1 MTNRDFLIN
10 LLKDREMD
18 GITVDYLDC
27 VDIID
32 CEADRSPDR
41 EEWSDDNMGFW
52 PPCTECKKKW
62 LDEEREFDPVKF
74 IEEIGKIHGIGEETI
89 AKIRA
94 YAAKLNGR

>member
-27 VDIID
+27 VDILD

-41 EEWSDDNMGFW
+41 EE
-52 PPCTECKKKW
+52 
-62 LDEEREFDPVKF
+62 
-74 IEEIGKIHGIGEETI
+74 
-89 AKIRA
+89 
-94 YAAKLNGR
+94 